1 MRGERAL
8 GERGGRTR
16 EVRSRDELKHEMS
29 TRGARARG
37 EYEMITSVREARGK
51 HEISTIARG
60 AREDQ
65 EGITSARG
73 ARTGRNHEREGSASR
88 KESRARGEREQEGI
102 TSARGTRGEREG
114 SAREAW
120 SPDELKYGMSTS
132 EGNTSVRGV

>member
-73 ARTGRNHEREGSASR
+73 ARAGRNHEREGN
-88 KESRARGEREQEGI
+88 ARG
-102 TSARGTRGEREG
+102 ARGEREG